1 MKTKNE
7 IKILAV
13 DDEQDICEI
22 IKFNLESE
30 EYQVD
35 TAFSGEEA
43 LKLNLKDY
51 DLFIFD
57 IMMSG
62 ISGYK
67 LAEEVRKTRKLDT
80 PIIFLSAKTSEN
92 NKLTGFSLGADDY
105 ISKPFS
111 MKELSA
117 RIQAVLR
124 RVKPS
129 EKPEESK
136 IVIAELELDDLK
148 KKMYI
153 EGKKIDLTPH
163 EYSILFLLIKNPG
176 KIYSRDEILRIA
188 WDNDTHV
195 VDRTVDVHVTRL
207 RKKMGEY
214 GRCLIS
220 RSGYGYCF
228 EIDDI

>member
-1 MKTKNE
+1 MKTKND

-22 IKFNLESE
+22 IKFNLEAE

-35 TAFSGEEA
+35 TAFSGEDA
-43 LKLNLKDY
+43 LKLNLKEY

-67 LAEEVRKTRKLDT
+67 LAEEVRKTRKLET

-111 MKELSA
+111 VKELSA

-153 EGKKIDLTPH
+153 DGKKIDLTPH

-188 WDNDTHV
+188 WNEETHV
-195 VDRTVDVHVTRL
+195 VDRTVDVHITRL
-207 RKKMGEY
+207 RKKLGKY
-214 GRCLIS
+214 GHYLIS

>member
-1 MKTKNE
+1 MKTKND

-30 EYQVD
+30 DYQVD
-35 TAFSGEEA
+35 TAFSGEDA
-43 LKLNLKDY
+43 LKLNLKEY

-67 LAEEVRKTRKLDT
+67 LAEEVRKTRKLET

-111 MKELSA
+111 VKELSA

-129 EKPEESK
+129 GKPEESK

-153 EGKKIDLTPH
+153 DGKKIDLTPH

-188 WDNDTHV
+188 WNEETHV
-195 VDRTVDVHVTRL
+195 VDRTVDVHITRL
-207 RKKMGEY
+207 RKKLGKY
-214 GRCLIS
+214 GHYLIS